1 MIPALHRLF
10 LGRNGVAAACASLLL
25 TSTVSLASSA
35 SEPLKAS
42 DLDSPGAIALR
53 KLSKDVI
60 NAPKP
65 KRFSLEAQREQE
77 RSVGSN
83 TEEILVLG
91 DRETEDVISK
101 RVGMAAFRE
110 KMERERPM
118 TPKEKAQLAL
128 CLIGLCGAG
137 YGPEGIPLENT
148 AYTRGEKGAKKTV
161 LEQSLQFRGTY
172 Q

>member
-1 MIPALHRLF
+1 LHRLY
-10 LGRNGVAAACASLLL
+10 LRRSGVVTVCATLVL
-25 TSTVSLASSA
+25 TSAASLASSA

-60 NAPKP
+60 NAPKSR
-65 KRFSLEAQREQE
+65 RFSLAEQREQE

-83 TEEILVLG
+83 TDEILVIG
-91 DRETEDVISK
+91 ERDPEDVITK
-101 RVGMAAFRE
+101 RAGMAAFRE
-110 KMERERPM
+110 KMEREPRPM
-118 TPKEKAQLAL
+118 TPKEKAQLVL
-128 CLIGLCGAG
+128 CFVGLCSAN
-137 YGPEGIPLENT
+137 YGPEGIPVENN
-148 AYTRGEKGAKKTV
+148 AYTRGERGAKKTV